1 MPRII
6 HILTHEFPP
15 YIGGAGIYCYEM
27 GLAASKL
34 GEKIK
39 VWAPVGSVRNEYFDL
54 KDLPWK
60 GSQGI
65 LTSWRLVKEIKNF
78 ISSNDT
84 EDIFHLAELGS
95 SRAFL
100 RFGWM
105 IRKKIK
111 LILTIHGS
119 EILRFS
125 SNPIEKWLF
134 RKLLLRCE
142 KIHVLSNF
150 NKRKLTELCPF
161 TKSNI
166 CLIRGAPAS
175 NITDNHSFSDRITKE
190 NRIQILCVGRI
201 HPRKGQDQIL
211 LALKSL
217 PKEQQNKI
225 IVRFAGPKIKPKFFE
240 KLLKLSKGFA
250 GKVVFEGDCTDF
262 KLRKLYS
269 SSDIFA
275 LTSMPVVNS
284 IEGFGFVYL
293 EASSYGLPI
302 IANQTGGVEDAVI
315 RGKTGLLAQPGDLK
329 ELSQLLNNLV
339 NDEKL
344 RERLGKEGQKWA
356 KKHTWEKVAKAVY
369 NFS

>member
-1 MPRII
+1 MRRIV

-15 YIGGAGIYCYEM
+15 YIGGAGVYCYEM

-39 VWAPVGSVRNEYFDL
+39 IWAPVGSVRNEYFDL

-65 LTSWRLVKEIKNF
+65 LTSWKLVTEIKNF
-78 ISSNDT
+78 IPSNDT

-105 IRKKIK
+105 IREKIK
-111 LILTIHGS
+111 IILTIHGS
-119 EILRFS
+119 EILRFTR
-125 SNPIEKWLF
+125 NPIEKWLF
-134 RKLLLRCE
+134 RKLLQRSV
-142 KIHVLSNF
+142 KIHVLSKF
-150 NKRKLTELCPF
+150 NKQKLTEFCP
-161 TKSNI
+161 SVEHSI
-166 CLIRGAPAS
+166 CLIPGAPS
-175 NITDNHSFSDRITKE
+175 SSLRDNRSSFNQLNGK
-190 NRIQILCVGRI
+190 NKIQILCVGRI

-225 IVRFAGPKIKPKFFE
+225 VIRFAGPKTKPKFFE
-240 KLLKLSKGFA
+240 KLSKISNGFA
-250 GKVVFEGDCTDF
+250 GKVIFEGDCTDF
-262 KLRKLYS
+262 KLRKLYN

-315 RGKTGLLAQPGDLK
+315 KGKTGLLAQPGDLK

-356 KKHTWEKVAKAVY
+356 KKHTWEKVAKTVY

>member
-1 MPRII
+1 MRRIV

-15 YIGGAGIYCYEM
+15 YIGGAGVYCYEM

-39 VWAPVGSVRNEYFDL
+39 IWAPVKSVRNEYFDL

-65 LTSWRLVKEIKNF
+65 LTSWKLVTEIKNF
-78 ISSNDT
+78 IPSNDT

-105 IRKKIK
+105 IREKIK
-111 LILTIHGS
+111 IILTIHGS
-119 EILRFS
+119 EILRFTR
-125 SNPIEKWLF
+125 NPIEKWLF
-134 RKLLLRCE
+134 RKLLQRSV
-142 KIHVLSNF
+142 KIHVLSKF
-150 NKRKLTELCPF
+150 NKQKLTEFCP
-161 TKSNI
+161 SVEHSI
-166 CLIRGAPAS
+166 CLIPGAPS
-175 NITDNHSFSDRITKE
+175 SSLRDNRSSFNQLNGK
-190 NRIQILCVGRI
+190 NKIQILCVGRI

-225 IVRFAGPKIKPKFFE
+225 VIRFAGPKTKPKFFE
-240 KLLKLSKGFA
+240 KLSKISNGFA
-250 GKVVFEGDCTDF
+250 GKVIFEGDCTDF
-262 KLRKLYS
+262 KLRKLYN

-315 RGKTGLLAQPGDLK
+315 KGKTGLLAQPGDLK

-356 KKHTWEKVAKAVY
+356 KKHTWEKVAKTVY